1 MQTKGEKGET
11 ARLEGVTKTLL
22 KQKTI
27 ANERQV
33 FVFGYFR
40 RFCNA
45 NLTMAGVLSSARIV
59 CTTSHATGH
68 EAEKVSPTSSNSA
81 FWLSS
86 GLFPQ
91 DLIISFSKSEEIR
104 QVEIMSSHICKLELA
119 RYENG
124 GSSSS
129 SSVPVSL
136 LHASEELWTATCE
149 ATCDNADGQLQRLTL
164 PITNKFSALHLRLR
178 IVSGYNDFV
187 AVFQINVVGASGA
200 GGRK

>member
-1 MQTKGEKGET
+1 
-11 ARLEGVTKTLL
+11 
-22 KQKTI
+22 
-27 ANERQV
+27 
-33 FVFGYFR
+33 
-40 RFCNA
+40 
-45 NLTMAGVLSSARIV
+45 MAGVLSSARIV

-68 EAEKVSPTSSNSA
+68 EAEKLTGLSSSLDARERSASPPSMISPTSNSALNSNSA